1 MIIKPFNGICPK
13 IDPSAFVAEG
23 AVVIGDVEIGPGA
36 SIWYGCVVRGDVNHI
51 RIGAN
56 TNIQDGTVIH
66 VSRVDHPTIIA
77 DEVTIGHG
85 AMIHGCTIE
94 SGSLIGIGAIILDGA
109 VIGRESLIAAG
120 SLVTPGTV
128 IPPRFMVMGSP
139 AKVKRALSDE
149 EVAHIQTFWQNYVT
163 LSEIYM
169 KEDRA
174 IGS

>member
-1 MIIKPFNGICPK
+1 MIIKPFKGISPR
-13 IDPSAFVAEG
+13 IDPTAFVAEG

-36 SIWYGCVVRGDVNHI
+36 SIWYGCVVRGDVNFV
-51 RIGAN
+51 RIGAR

-77 DEVTIGHG
+77 DEVTVGHG

-94 SGSLIGIGAIILDGA
+94 AGSLIGIGSIVLDGA

-128 IPPRFMVMGSP
+128 IPPRSMVMGSP
-139 AKVKRALSDE
+139 AKIKRTLDDE
-149 EVAHIQTFWQNYVT
+149 EVANIQTFWQNYVT
-163 LSEIYM
+163 LLGEQ
-169 KEDRA
+169 
-174 IGS
+174 

>member
-1 MIIKPFNGICPK
+1 MIIKPFKGISPR
-13 IDPSAFVAEG
+13 IDSTAFVAEG

-36 SIWYGCVVRGDVNHI
+36 SIWYGCVVRGDVNFV
-51 RIGAN
+51 RIGAR

-77 DEVTIGHG
+77 DEVTVGHG

-94 SGSLIGIGAIILDGA
+94 SGSLIGIGSIVLDGA

-128 IPPRFMVMGSP
+128 IPPRSMVMGSP
-139 AKVKRALSDE
+139 AKIKRTLDDE
-149 EVAHIQTFWQNYVT
+149 EVANIQTFWQNYVT
-163 LSEIYM
+163 LAGES
-169 KEDRA
+169 KV
-174 IGS
+174 

>member
-1 MIIKPFNGICPK
+1 MIIRPFNGISPK
-13 IDPSAFVAEG
+13 IDPSAFIAEG
-23 AVVIGDVEIGPGA
+23 AVIIGDVRIGPGA
-36 SIWYGCVVRGDVNHI
+36 SIWYGCVVRGDVNRI

-66 VSRVDHPTIIA
+66 VSREDFPTVIE

-94 SGSLIGIGAIILDGA
+94 RGSLIGIGAIVLDGA
-109 VIGRESLIAAG
+109 VVGAESFIAAG

-128 IPPRFMVMGSP
+128 VPPRSMMMGSP
-139 AKVKRALSDE
+139 AKVKKILGDD
-149 EVAHIQTFWQNYVT
+149 EVAQVQTFWQNYVT

-169 KEDRA
+169 AEDKD
-174 IGS
+174 